1 MSVFS
6 HQCIRI
12 VGEKIA
18 CPYCTGVCIRYGKNP
33 AGEQRYRCKGC
44 RKSFVRVYKYAG
56 CQPQINN
63 RISTLTCEGCG
74 IRSISSVLKISMTT
88 VLSKIRTIASKIR
101 KPLIAIGKEYEVDEI
116 RTYCKLKERK
126 VWIVYALRR
135 DTKEVVDFAVGRRT
149 LKTLGRVTN
158 TLQLSGAERI
168 YTDKLPHY
176 KTLISKGVH
185 QTKAYGTNSIERR
198 NLTLRTHLKRLQR
211 KTICF
216 TRSISMLI
224 SCLKISFWRVV
235 N

>member
-1 MSVFS
+1 MRYGLNRYGGQRYKCRNFGKCSKTS
-6 HQCIRI
+6 YQHEARHPDIDR
-12 VGEKIA
+12 KIA
-18 CPYCTGVCIRYGKNP
+18 K
-33 AGEQRYRCKGC
+33 
-44 RKSFVRVYKYAG
+44 
-56 CQPQINN
+56 
-63 RISTLTCEGCG
+63 LTCEGCG
-74 IRSISSVLKISMTT
+74 IRSIGRILKISMTT
-88 VLSKIRTIASKIR
+88 VLSKIRSIASKIR
-101 KPLIAIGKEYEVDEI
+101 KPLITIGKEYEVDEI

-126 VWIVYALRR
+126 IWIVYALRR

-149 LKTLGRVTN
+149 LKTLGRVTD

-176 KTLISKGVH
+176 KNLISKAVH

-224 SCLKISFWRVV
+224 SCLKISFWGVV